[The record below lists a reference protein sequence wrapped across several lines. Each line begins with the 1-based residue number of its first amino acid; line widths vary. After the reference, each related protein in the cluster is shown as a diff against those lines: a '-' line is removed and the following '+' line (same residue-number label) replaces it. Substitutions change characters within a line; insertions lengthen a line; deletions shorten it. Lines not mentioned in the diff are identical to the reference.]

1 MGKPITDST
10 RARIIELARQG
21 RSARG
26 IAAELK
32 VAASTVSKVCRNATP
47 LVSFDR
53 AKTKAATDAKREDA
67 KARRA
72 RIAEGFLDDVETL
85 RAQLFAARERTYFDP
100 KTRETTTYTSQLTP
114 GELRDLAVSAGVLL
128 DKHLS
133 IAKLDS
139 DDRDLPAVDKWIAW
153 AIGEQD

>member
-1 MGKPITDST
+1 MGKPITDKT
-10 RARIIELARQG
+10 RARITQLATEG
-21 RSARG
+21 RSARS
-26 IAAELK
+26 IATEVG
-32 VAASTVSKVCRNATP
+32 VAASTVSKVCREANP
-47 LVSFDR
+47 PIKFDR
-53 AKTKAATDAKREDA
+53 AKTKAATEARREDA

-85 RAQLFAARERTYFDP
+85 RGQLFATRERTHFDP
-100 KTRETTTYTSQLTP
+100 KTRETTTYTSPLTP

-139 DDRDLPAVDKWIAW
+139 DDRDLPSVDRWIAW
-153 AIGEQD
+153 ALGEQD